1 MEGFKARRKKMTKR
15 EMTQKMPKFLNNAIG
30 EIQKR
35 LTILEGQARGM
46 MSLMNTTMSKMKND
60 PRIQKMNMKVSE
72 YQKTMN
78 EKISPLRKKFDKA
91 RADMGQKAAS
101 VIGVATRADLAAIRS
116 RVNKLADE
124 LKKFARGS
132 RNEAKA

>member
-1 MEGFKARRKKMTKR
+1 MTKR
-15 EMTQKMPKFLNNAIG
+15 EMAQNMPKFLNNAIG

>member
-1 MEGFKARRKKMTKR
+1 MTKR
-15 EMTQKMPKFLNNAIG
+15 DVAKKMPKFLNNAIG

-78 EKISPLRKKFDKA
+78 EKINPLRKKFDKA

-132 RNEAKA
+132 RSEAKA